1 MTGGRARSQGAA
13 CAKKQD
19 AAVDMDSK
27 PEKKENERKDYR
39 KRNSLFFSV
48 IDFVKTQHDTE
59 EVCARGA
66 MGARV

>member
-1 MTGGRARSQGAA
+1 
-13 CAKKQD
+13 
-19 AAVDMDSK
+19 MDSK

-59 EVCARGA
+59 EVRARGA